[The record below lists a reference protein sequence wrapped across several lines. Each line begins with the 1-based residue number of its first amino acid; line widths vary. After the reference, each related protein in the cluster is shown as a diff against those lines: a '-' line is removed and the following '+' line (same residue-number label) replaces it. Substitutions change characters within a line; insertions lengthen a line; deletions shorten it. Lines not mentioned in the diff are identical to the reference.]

1 MARGYEHKPWIYQG
15 AEFTEAPKG
24 IEGFVYLMTEVDTGL
39 KYIGKKSFWSYRKQ
53 DVNGRIKQIKVE
65 SDWKKYYSSNL
76 DIMAK
81 VKGGN
86 GARFTREILHL
97 AKTKG
102 TASYLEA
109 KEIFTRGCLED
120 PEGWYNAFLE
130 IRVNRGHLKF

>member
-1 MARGYEHKPWIYQG
+1 
-15 AEFTEAPKG
+15 
-24 IEGFVYLMTEVDTGL
+24 
-39 KYIGKKSFWSYRKQ
+39 
-53 DVNGRIKQIKVE
+53 
-65 SDWKKYYSSNL
+65 
-76 DIMAK
+76 MAK

-130 IRVNRGHLKF
+130 IRVNRGHLRF